1 MKFVQVGILVA
12 LIGVGA
18 LLFVVWRGQQ
28 QPQPAA
34 APAQGTL
41 TTEPAP
47 TNPPEPVASTP
58 PAAVPAAPSARPA
71 RPSPIPRPKPA
82 ATTINAG
89 TPVIAEAPAPRPAE
103 TVPYN
108 PPPPP
113 TPVAQVA
120 RVSEPA
126 PAPATPPLPPRS
138 RTVTMNAGTLI
149 SVRLADTL
157 TTEKLNAGDAFSAT
171 IDRPLVVDGLVIA
184 ERGARVEG
192 RVIESERAGRVKGVS
207 SLSIHLTRLH
217 TNDGQAVQITTD
229 PFRKQGETSKA
240 EDVKKVGIGAG
251 IGAVIGAVAG
261 GGKGA
266 AIGAGVGGAAG
277 GGAVAATRGKEVVLP
292 VETRLDFRISS
303 PVTLTEQH

>member
-1 MKFVQVGILVA
+1 MKIVQIGILVA

-28 QPQPAA
+28 QQPPAA
-34 APAQGTL
+34 EPAQETL
-41 TTEPAP
+41 TTEPAAVK
-47 TNPPEPVASTP
+47 PPEPVASTP
-58 PAAVPAAPSARPA
+58 PERAA
-71 RPSPIPRPKPA
+71 RPSPIPRSKKAASPA
-82 ATTINAG
+82 ETTIDAG
-89 TPVIAEAPAPRPAE
+89 TPVVAEAPAARSAEPA
-103 TVPYN
+103 PYN
-108 PPPPP
+108 PPPSP
-113 TPVAQVA
+113 AEQAA

-126 PAPATPPLPPRS
+126 PPPAAPPVPPQP
-138 RTVTMNAGTLI
+138 RTVTLSAGTLI

-157 TTEKLNAGDAFSAT
+157 TTEKLIAGDAFSAT
-171 IDRPLVVDGLVIA
+171 IDRPLVVDGLAVA

-192 RVIESERAGRVKGVS
+192 LVIEAVRAGRVKGVS

-217 TNDGQAVQITTD
+217 TSDGQTVQITTD

-240 EDVKKVGIGAG
+240 EDAKKVGIGAG
-251 IGAVIGAVAG
+251 IGAVIGAIAG

-277 GGAVAATRGKEVVLP
+277 GGAVAATRGEEVVLP

-303 PVTLTEQH
+303 PVTLTENR